1 MTAIVAMK
9 VCETVIT
16 SSPAPMPTASS
27 SSRSPSVQ
35 LLTPTASAVPT
46 NDARLCSKSSICWRM
61 IRSPATSTPR
71 IVAIIS
77 SSMRMNSLPGSQNL
91 TDKAVAPGDDRLDR
105 LHHSLL
111 IETVQRLQV
120 FLVADHLVELRRQ
133 SDSFQRRARSVKL
146 RHHFG
151 DGAAEPALDAVLLE
165 SENEAG
171 LGRGAH
177 DRLAVQ
183 RLDRVHAQQAD
194 AQSLA
199 GQLSGHTVGGREH
212 APAGDEREVRAV
224 SHGDRATESERRLVD
239 VDLGLARLAQAP
251 VSRSVER

>member
-1 MTAIVAMK
+1 MIGWIVF
-9 VCETVIT
+9 IT
-16 SSPAPMPTASS
+16 PS
-27 SSRSPSVQ
+27 SSRPCSDFKYFWSPTT
-35 LLTPTASAVPT
+35 LLNCGGSP
-46 NDARLCSKSSICWRM
+46 
-61 IRSPATSTPR
+61 IR
-71 IVAIIS
+71 
-77 SSMRMNSLPGSQNL
+77 
-91 TDKAVAPGDDRLDR
+91 
-105 LHHSLL
+105 
-111 IETVQRLQV
+111 
-120 FLVADHLVELRRQ
+120 F
-133 SDSFQRRARSVKL
+133 
-146 RHHFG
+146 
-151 DGAAEPALDAVLLE
+151 
-165 SENEAG
+165 
-171 LGRGAH
+171 RGAR